1 MYICINVCVHI
12 YKCTLPRLHYRLL
25 TLRARTHTHTG
36 ETLLHIAIA
45 QRNHALVDYLLSYDV
60 TIDNKARGIFFQPKH
75 GDLRDVH
82 VGTYYGSTPLC
93 FAASIG
99 DAELMD
105 TLTVYCRKLVLQ
117 GLESGWRPPVAG
129 CVCMYVCMYVCVC
142 VCITYCAAAG
152 GRLCIDV
159 CLYGWIDGRILS
171 MLISCDVCVCVC
183 VFACVCV
190 CMCVCV
196 YVRMY
201 VCMYV

>member
-1 MYICINVCVHI
+1 M
-12 YKCTLPRLHYRLL
+12 
-25 TLRARTHTHTG
+25 
-36 ETLLHIAIA
+36 LHIAIA

-142 VCITYCAAAG
+142 VCMYT
-152 GRLCIDV
+152 CI
-159 CLYGWIDGRILS
+159 
-171 MLISCDVCVCVC
+171 
-183 VFACVCV
+183 
-190 CMCVCV
+190 CV
-196 YVRMY
+196 YDNTYTHKHTHRPEYVVMY
-201 VCMYV
+201 TCVDSYICMRV